1 MAHGIGGRVELHSI
15 HCFLVH
21 ASKHVADQPP
31 IKGTAVLRGGRL
43 FHMLAHIFDHAEA
56 DSPTDIG
63 FDADALGQPR
73 NACRDLLLAYVRDP
87 HLDAGRAVAL
97 RLQQVTNPR
106 SGTGLL
112 FLMLGR
118 AADAS
123 NGAPGGHVR
132 LVLSRFPADQGVLA
146 QESSESLAVE
156 FLEKVF
162 LRSTTAYKA
171 AVYAGPGDLAAVWTG
186 KAIDKQINHPGDQIA
201 RYWIRD
207 FLASS
212 LRTTAAAGTRRLALA
227 LRAAAHDLRDGQ
239 AKAQIMAAVTL
250 AGGAAGQAV
259 TAQEFCARF
268 GLSGPAAA
276 AVQAAMKDERLMHER
291 FQFDA
296 AEFHRHIAFRSIEL
310 SNGGILTAEA
320 ARFDEVFKQER
331 LALVDADDVVIT
343 TRGRVVDQRLRRAK
357 A

>member
-21 ASKHVADQPP
+21 ASKHAADQPP
-31 IKGTAVLRGGRL
+31 INGTAVPRGGRL
-43 FHMLAHIFDHAEA
+43 FRMLAHIFDHAET

-63 FDADALGQPR
+63 FDPDAQGQAR
-73 NACRDLLLAYVRDP
+73 NPCRDLLLTHVREP
-87 HLDAGRAVAL
+87 GLDAGRAVAL

-118 AADAS
+118 DGEPS
-123 NGAPGGHVR
+123 GGHTR

-171 AVYAGPGDLAAVWTG
+171 AVYAGPGELAAVWTG

-227 LRAAAHDLRDGQ
+227 LRAAAHDLRDSQ

-250 AGGAAGQAV
+250 AGGAAGEAV

-276 AVQAAMKDERLMHER
+276 AVQAAMKDERLMQER

-331 LALVDADDVVIT
+331 LAPVDADDVIIT